1 MSGEAPPTG
10 ERTEVRRSSLGHLLA
25 ELSAARTAET
35 VADRLA
41 EHITRTIHGAS
52 TRVYVLGPGD
62 RCVSCPKA
70 RECSTRDR
78 CFHLTGGVGTFAQ
91 TPVHADRIPRVGTPW
106 GAAIATDGATRHDTV
121 PPELAA
127 PGMGASTHG
136 VIYAP
141 IRTGDSALGVV
152 GVRLPYATA
161 DEIDERVSEA
171 AFLAGAAL
179 GAVASRTEE
188 HRRFEQLQLV
198 SDLGRKVNSILNPDL
213 LLRQAVVDIQR
224 TFGYRH
230 VTLFVVDRATK
241 RIQLRAQSSRYD
253 RTEPRNVSIEL
264 DQGIVGRAVKTGRTV
279 CVDDVSREADYID
292 WWSDTKSEV
301 AVPIRIAGVV
311 EAVLNVESDLI
322 GAFGESDVVVLDT
335 AANQLAIAI
344 ENARLF
350 GRVRDSEE
358 EYRSL
363 VESAPIAV
371 LQLDAEGRISYANPA
386 FSDVTGYDRT
396 TALSRFAN
404 ARDLAAPED
413 RGLFEAARVDAA
425 AGRARRGIEFR
436 AVHADGG
443 VRWVSA
449 EMQPLVADGG
459 TRKGVLVLARD
470 ISREKE
476 LANQLHQSEKLKA
489 MGEMVSG
496 VAHEL
501 NNPLSGILGF
511 AQLFLSRPS
520 EQWSRRDMEKIE
532 GNARRCKKI
541 VENLLTFARQSR
553 SERVSANVN
562 EIIESVISLNEYQFR
577 MDNVEMVRDFDSR
590 VPAILLDVS
599 RWQQV
604 FINLASNARE
614 AMVESACPVRRVTF
628 STRLKGA
635 EIVIQV
641 RDTGPGIPRH
651 LLGRVFDPFF
661 TTREHGTG
669 LGLGLCYGIVAD
681 HGGTIVAEEADS
693 GAGAT
698 FTVRVPF
705 APTGETVPR
714 SDDRPATRSDN
725 QGPARKALVVDD
737 EQIVRD
743 VVTNVLELHGYDVD
757 TARDST
763 EAFDRLDRGIAYDV
777 VLTDLRMP
785 GELDGMGIHRRLAQ
799 SRPLLA
805 KKVVFMTGDIM
816 EHGLF
821 HEMETLGLQY
831 VKKPFDIREL
841 ARIVNDV
848 AAK

>member
-1 MSGEAPPTG
+1 MPADVAPTG
-10 ERTEVRRSSLGHLLA
+10 TRAGPDRASLARLVATLA
-25 ELSAARTAET
+25 SARTPEI
-35 VADRLA
+35 VADRLV
-41 EHITRTIHGAS
+41 EHLIQAIPGAHA
-52 TRVYVLGPGD
+52 RVYILGPGD
-62 RCVSCPKA
+62 RCAACPRA
-70 RECSTRDR
+70 RECTARDR
-78 CFHLTGGVGTFAQ
+78 CLHLLGTGGAFAQ
-91 TPVHADRIPRVGTPW
+91 TPVHADRVPRLGTAW
-106 GAAIATDGATRHDTV
+106 QAALAVDEPIRVEIA
-121 PPELAA
+121 PPELSA
-127 PGMGASTHG
+127 PGAVVSPS
-136 VIYAP
+136 VVLLAP
-141 IRTGDSALGVV
+141 IRAGDVTLGVV
-152 GVRLPYATA
+152 GVRVPVEAPEEA
-161 DEIDERVSEA
+161 EERVAEA

-179 GAVASRTEE
+179 DSAASRTEE

-230 VTLFVVDRATK
+230 VSLLVVDRATK
-241 RIQLRAQSSRYD
+241 KIQLQAQSSRYD
-253 RTEPRNVSIEL
+253 RTEPSDRSIDL
-264 DQGIVGRAVKTGRTV
+264 DQGIVGRAVRSGRTV
-279 CVDDVSREADYID
+279 RVDDVSREADYVN
-292 WWSDTKSEV
+292 WWIDTKSEI
-301 AVPIRIAGVV
+301 AVPVRIAGVV
-311 EAVLNVESDLI
+311 EAVLNVESDRVA
-322 GAFGESDVVVLDT
+322 AFGETDVVVLET

-350 GRVRDSEE
+350 GRVRESEE
-358 EYRSL
+358 EYRAL

-371 LQLDAEGRISYANPA
+371 LQLDADGRVTYANPA
-386 FSDVTGYDRT
+386 FSDLTGYDRS
-396 TALSRFAN
+396 TALSRFGL
-404 ARDLAAPED
+404 ARELAAPED
-413 RGLFEAARVDAA
+413 RAAFEAARADAA
-425 AGRARRGIEFR
+425 AGRARRGLEFR
-436 AVHADGG
+436 AIHADGG

-449 EMQPLVADGG
+449 ELQPLVAEGG
-459 TRKGVLVLARD
+459 ARKGVLVLARN
-470 ISREKE
+470 ITREKE

-553 SERVSANVN
+553 SERVPGNLN
-562 EIIESVISLNEYQFR
+562 EVIESVIALNEYQFR

-590 VPAILLDVS
+590 VPAIPLDVS

-614 AMVESACPVRRVTF
+614 AMVEAACSPRRVTF
-628 STRLKGA
+628 SSRLKGA

-651 LLGRVFDPFF
+651 LRGRVFDPFF
-661 TTREHGTG
+661 TTKEHGTG

-681 HGGTIVAEEADS
+681 HGGSIVAEDADP
-693 GAGAT
+693 GTGAT
-698 FTVRVPF
+698 ITIRVPCVSATE
-705 APTGETVPR
+705 APASPDARQAAKAESKVPV
-714 SDDRPATRSDN
+714 
-725 QGPARKALVVDD
+725 RKALVIDD

-763 EAFDRLDRGIAYDV
+763 EAFERIDSGTRYDV
-777 VLTDLRMP
+777 VLSDLRMP
-785 GELDGMGIHRRLAQ
+785 GPLDGMGIHRRLQ
-799 SRPLLA
+799 QTRPDLA

-821 HEMETLGLQY
+821 HDMETLGVQY

>member
-1 MSGEAPPTG
+1 MSGEAPPIG
-10 ERTEVRRSSLGHLLA
+10 ERTHVRRSSLGQLVA
-25 ELSAARTAET
+25 ELSSARTAET

-41 EHITRTIHGAS
+41 EHLTRTIPGAS
-52 TRVYVLGPGD
+52 ARVYVLGPGD
-62 RCVSCPKA
+62 RCASCPRA
-70 RECSTRDR
+70 RDCSTRDR
-78 CFHLTGGVGTFAQ
+78 CFHLTGGLGAFSQ
-91 TPVHADRIPRVGTPW
+91 TPVHADRVPRIGTPW
-106 GAAIATDGATRHDTV
+106 GAALARDGAVRIPSI
-121 PPELAA
+121 PPELSA
-127 PGMGASTHG
+127 PGTNGAASTI
-136 VIYAP
+136 VYAP
-141 IRTGDSALGVV
+141 IRTGDGALGVV
-152 GVRLPYATA
+152 GVRMPDDTA
-161 DEIDERVSEA
+161 DDVDERVSEA
-171 AFLAGAAL
+171 AFLSGAAF

-230 VTLFVVDRATK
+230 VTLFVVDRAAK
-241 RIQLRAQSSRYD
+241 RIQLRAQSSRYE
-253 RTEPRNVSIEL
+253 RTEPRNISIDL
-264 DQGIVGRAVKTGRTV
+264 DQGIVGRAVRTSRTV
-279 CVDDVSREADYID
+279 RVDDVSCEPDYIN

-301 AVPIRIAGVV
+301 AVPIRISGVV

-322 GAFGESDVVVLDT
+322 GAFGDSDVVVLDT

-371 LQLDAEGRISYANPA
+371 LQLDADGRISYANPA
-386 FSDVTGYDRT
+386 FSEMTGCDRT
-396 TALSRFAN
+396 TALSRFSN

-413 RGLFEAARVDAA
+413 RTVFEEARLDAA
-425 AGRARRGIEFR
+425 AGRARRGVEFR
-436 AVHADGG
+436 AAHADGG

-449 EMQPLVADGG
+449 EFQPLVADAG
-459 TRKGVLVLARD
+459 TKKGVLVLARD

-553 SERVSANVN
+553 SDRVPAKVN
-562 EIIESVISLNEYQFR
+562 EIIESVIALNEYQFR
-577 MDNVEMVRDFDSR
+577 MDNVEMVRDFDAR
-590 VPAILLDVS
+590 VPAIALDVS

-614 AMVESACPVRRVTF
+614 AMVEAGCPIRKVSF
-628 STRLKGA
+628 STRLKGE

-669 LGLGLCYGIVAD
+669 LGLGLCFGIVAD
-681 HGGTIVAEEADS
+681 HGGTILAEEVDA

-698 FTVRVPF
+698 FTIRIPCSVSGD
-705 APTGETVPR
+705 AGPR
-714 SDDRPATRSDN
+714 SDDRPSA
-725 QGPARKALVVDD
+725 QPAGAGPMRKALVVDD

-763 EAFDRLDRGIAYDV
+763 EAFERLDGGVAYDV

-799 SRPLLA
+799 TRPALA

-821 HEMETLGLQY
+821 QEMDKLGLQY